1 MGLSPGTPLA
11 NAPGSGV
18 LGTALLTDAGVL
30 GTALPGNARV
40 PPAFSSGRSA
50 PVRAGLP
57 RAALPRTRM
66 GALRARAGGT
76 RAFPGGPCQADRA
89 GFARANRFRGVK
101 GSCPRFR
108 GGRPSAPRPPRSR
121 RTRSRITLRGDPPE
135 SGRIYPH
142 RCSSVRTAGVKTIDR
157 PRDRGRSDRA
167 HPAPAAA
174 SDPARRGEMSSP
186 SGSLPR
192 LLSACCRIAF
202 HGADSW
208 RGYRPSGG
216 TGPRE
221 RLFPAFSDVRIGSP
235 PLGASMPRSDGAR
248 RPPRPPGR
256 SPAARGT
263 PDRVRAGAGAAPAPA
278 PARW

>member
-18 LGTALLTDAGVL
+18 LGTAPLTDAGVL

-40 PPAFSSGRSA
+40 PPARARSA
-50 PVRAGLP
+50 PASLRRLASLRGP
-57 RAALPRTRM
+57 ART
-66 GALRARAGGT
+66 GAERPEENAGGT

-192 LLSACCRIAF
+192 LLSACCRIVF

-248 RPPRPPGR
+248 RPPRPPGQ

-278 PARW
+278 RW